1 LGFVLEVAMSASK
14 EIINYTV
21 KGNEKIVWDPK
32 QDWQAQFNSQLN
44 AYLINPRKK
53 SKDHESFAL
62 RLQNEARNPQTL
74 IAALTTRQGLKVRG
88 GWFGQGKP
96 SWLHAF
102 CVEALQQ
109 FHASQFQA
117 IQTADK
123 NKAKMEADYAKSL
136 KAKEEEIDELK
147 SLNGVNNSANAALE
161 IARRNQAGTARREQ
175 DKLAGEIALLKT
187 QLLETE
193 AKVTTGQAE
202 VQTHVSEKEQL
213 QAQVSELTSNVADL
227 SSKLRSAQDRA
238 DEAAQYKSALATT
251 TEDLAKEKEKSAVLQ
266 ENLTDANIER
276 TALAETLSFVLN
288 WVDKLFGNTFGW
300 SPSKFLSQKQEPPIP
315 ENQVVEKAKE
325 DKSSI
330 FSRLAFWNQ
339 PEKSAAPSND
349 RTDALQLQS

>member
-1 LGFVLEVAMSASK
+1 MSASK
-14 EIINYTV
+14 EIIKYTV
-21 KGNEKIVWDPK
+21 KGNEEIVWDPK
-32 QDWQAQFNSQLN
+32 QDWQAQFHSLLN
-44 AYLINPRKK
+44 AYLINPRSK
-53 SKDHESFAL
+53 SKNHESFAL
-62 RLQNEARNPQTL
+62 RLQNEARNPQAL
-74 IAALTTRQGLKVRG
+74 IAALTSREGLKKSG
-88 GWFGQGKP
+88 GWFGLGKP

-123 NKAKMEADYAKSL
+123 NKAKMEAAHAKDL
-136 KAKEEEIDELK
+136 KAKDDEIEELK
-147 SLNGVNNSANAALE
+147 GLNGVSSSANAALE
-161 IARRNQAGTARREQ
+161 IARRNQGATAKRTQNELEGQ
-175 DKLAGEIALLKT
+175 ITLLKT
-187 QLLETE
+187 QLLETG
-193 AKVTTGQAE
+193 AKVTTHQAE
-202 VQTHVSEKEQL
+202 IQTHVFEKAQL
-213 QAQVSELTSNVADL
+213 QVQVSELTSNVADL
-227 SSKLRSAQDRA
+227 SSKLRSTQDRA
-238 DEAAQYKSALATT
+238 DEAAQYKRALATT
-251 TEDLAKEKEKSAVLQ
+251 TEDLAKEKERSAVLQ